1 LNLISQNNFGDI
13 LKVIYKLYEARTA
26 AGLTITQLE
35 ELSGVSKSQINRIE
49 NGQSD
54 PTVTTICML
63 AEALGVN
70 PYDLFIVKRE

>member
-1 LNLISQNNFGDI
+1 MQIVKNIIGDI
-13 LKVIYKLYEARTA
+13 LKVIYKLYEARRA

-49 NGQSD
+49 NSQSD

-63 AEALGVN
+63 AEALGVE
-70 PYDLFIVKRE
+70 PCDLFFIEKD